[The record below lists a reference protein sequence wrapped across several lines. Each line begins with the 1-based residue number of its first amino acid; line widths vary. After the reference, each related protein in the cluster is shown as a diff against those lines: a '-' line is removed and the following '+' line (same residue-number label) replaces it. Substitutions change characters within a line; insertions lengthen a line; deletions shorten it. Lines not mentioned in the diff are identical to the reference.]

1 MLAFKSGVCVAEH
14 SLLVI
19 LNKMQAGTGPINMDI
34 HTNFLMCPW
43 NWAVSQLRCYVS
55 ACN

>member
-1 MLAFKSGVCVAEH
+1 MLAFKSGVCVVEQ